1 MKFIVGFLILLLFNH
16 NSFAQKKP
24 TTYFQRKPEYA
35 TAAKPET
42 AYQIKPVTLLA
53 KDLTKSLIPKG
64 KLLKAVKY
72 RDLLGFQVLIASR
85 FDTTKRITGENSAD
99 ENTSEICVKHYRMVN
114 GVLIQTWAV
123 TESKSDTYDFSL
135 DFNNDIFSITDLN
148 NNGKGEVWISCS
160 LIVGTV
166 KGELKTIMYED
177 SIKHTMTGTLRSEI
191 GSGMMQ
197 GGEFR
202 FDKAFMTTN
211 KEIKN
216 YAITRWNRINGIK

>member
-1 MKFIVGFLILLLFNH
+1 MKFKVFLFILFLISL

-24 TTYFQRKPEYA
+24 TTYYQRKPEVFA
-35 TAAKPET
+35 NNKPET
-42 AYQIKPVTLLA
+42 LAQIKPVVLTA
-53 KDLTKSLIPKG
+53 KDLPKSLTPKG

-72 RDLLGFQVLIASR
+72 RDLLGFQLIIASR

-114 GVLIQTWAV
+114 GVLNQNWAV
-123 TESKSDTYDFSL
+123 TEYKSDTYDFTL
-135 DFNNDIFSITDLN
+135 DFNNDIFTITDLN

-160 LIVGTV
+160 LIVGMV

-202 FDKAFMTTN
+202 FDKAFTTTN

-216 YAITRWNRINGIK
+216 YAITRWNKINGIK